1 MRKYDEIQFNKMT
14 VNKKDIQ
21 VLKKSIACFSLV
33 MAILVL
39 NQLSA
44 QTVIVKERNSDVQ
57 LWIEAEAG
65 DIHAPMMVH
74 DTEAA
79 SGGQY
84 IEVRGGNNNIKDAPK
99 DGHTIYQFSLET
111 AGTYKIWGRV
121 KIDMSDED
129 AFWVKM
135 DDENW
140 VKWKGIEVGC
150 IWHWDEVHD
159 NLKNNQVVTYDLD
172 AGMHTLVLTYGMDQT
187 RLDKL
192 LITNDLESVPMEM
205 GPRTAAIFGISS
217 ATPIVDETLDFDGSE
232 SFSTEG
238 IVTNYMWDFGD
249 GRTGS
254 GQSVQHAFDKVGKY
268 TVKLIVSDDKGL
280 TGRLTKTVTVYTEDP
295 IARFVYSP
303 DRSQAGEMIT
313 FDASPSFDPGG
324 KIIKYRWDFGDGSKG
339 KGAIVKH
346 AYASAGEYQA
356 TLRVTDRDRNTVN
369 LTRLITVING
379 VPKKI
384 IYETDMCLD
393 VDDVGGLAMLHGLA
407 NNDEVELLAVCFN
420 EVHPSGAAAIDA
432 INTWYGRGDIPVGI
446 YKKDLADPDKSEYLD
461 VVANFPHDLD
471 SENAP
476 SAVDVYREVL
486 SKQADKSVTIVSVGF
501 IVNLYDILKEE
512 PDLVAQKVAELV
524 IMGGPGGD
532 GFNLAR
538 HNTRAFTEYVLRNW
552 PSPIVFSGA
561 GTGIF
566 TGEGLENSPLENPIR
581 EAYYQFFNSN
591 FCGRHSWDQMTILYG
606 VRGISDYFTELEDV
620 DRWQLEPGQR
630 SSIHIKLTRDDYARI
645 IEDLMM
651 KAPLNR

>member
-1 MRKYDEIQFNKMT
+1 M
-14 VNKKDIQ
+14 
-21 VLKKSIACFSLV
+21 KKSIAYFSLV
-33 MAILVL
+33 LSILVL
-39 NQLSA
+39 NLLSA

-65 DIHAPMMVH
+65 DIHEPMMVH
-74 DTEAA
+74 EAEAA

-84 IEVRGGNNNIKDAPK
+84 IEVRGGNNNIQNAPS
-99 DGHTIYQFSLET
+99 DGHTIYRFSLKE
-111 AGTYKIWGRV
+111 AGIYKIWGRV

-135 DDENW
+135 DDEDW

-150 IWHWDEVHD
+150 KWHWDEVHD

-172 AGMHTLVLTYGMDQT
+172 AGTHTLVFTYGMDQT

-192 LITNDLESVPMEM
+192 LITNDLEFVPTET
-205 GPRTAAIFGISS
+205 GPCASAVFSISS
-217 ATPIVDETLDFDGSE
+217 ATPIVGETLNFDGSE

-238 IVTNYMWDFGD
+238 TVTSYTWNFGD
-249 GRTGS
+249 GSTGS
-254 GQSVQHAFDKVGKY
+254 GQSVQHAFDKVGNY
-268 TVKLIVSDDKGL
+268 NVKLIVSDDKGL
-280 TGRLTKTVTVYTEDP
+280 IGRLTKTVTVYTKDP
-295 IARFVYSP
+295 IARFDYSP
-303 DRSQAGEMIT
+303 DRSQAGETIT
-313 FDASPSFDPGG
+313 FDASSSFDPGG
-324 KIIKYRWDFGDGSKG
+324 NIIKYKWDFGDGSKG
-339 KGAIVKH
+339 KGPIVKH
-346 AYASAGEYQA
+346 VYKSAGEYQA
-356 TLRVTDRDRNTVN
+356 TLRVTDRDRNKVSI
-369 LTRLITVING
+369 TRLITVITG

-407 NNDEVELLAVCFN
+407 NNDEAELLAVCFN

-446 YKKDLADPDKSEYLD
+446 YKKDLLDPDPSDYLD
-461 VVANFPHDLD
+461 IIAEFPHDLD
-471 SENAP
+471 RETAP
-476 SAVDVYREVL
+476 AAVDVYREVL
-486 SKQADKSVTIVSVGF
+486 SKQADKSVTIISVGF

-512 PDLVAQKVAELV
+512 PDLVAQKVTELV
-524 IMGGPGGD
+524 IMGGPGGG

-538 HNTRAFTEYVLRNW
+538 HNTRALTEYVLKNW

-566 TGEGLENSPLENPIR
+566 TGEGLENSPIENPIR

-591 FCGRHSWDQMTILYG
+591 FCGRHSWDQMAVLYG
-606 VRGISDYFTELEDV
+606 VRGISDYFAEPEDV
-620 DRWQLEPGQR
+620 DRWQLGLGKR
-630 SSIHIKLTRDDYARI
+630 LSLHTLLTREEYARI

-651 KAPLNR
+651 KPPLK